1 MCFLSVP
8 RRKHENNEYYSLE
21 KEKKKE
27 EKEEDEGFTWK
38 KSFSRDTENSGDGQL
53 INWLDS
59 SVCVK

>member
-27 EKEEDEGFTWK
+27 EEKKEDEDEDFTWK
-38 KSFSRDTENSGDGQL
+38 FFSKDTDNSGDGQL
-53 INWLDS
+53 IN
-59 SVCVK
+59 

>member
-53 INWLDS
+53 IN
-59 SVCVK
+59 